1 MGTHPIFES
10 DFDCLTVKLGQKTAA
25 MVRMHAPGKGIS
37 SSAIPYRR
45 TVPSW
50 QKQSAEEI
58 KDVIYKLAK
67 KGYKPSL
74 IGVHLRDTYGVGKSH
89 YLTGSKILRVLKS
102 MGAAP
107 ELPEDLYFMIKRAV
121 GMRKHLERNRKDM
134 DGKFRLILI
143 ESRIHRLSRY
153 YRAKGVVPP
162 TFKYESATASALVA

>member
-10 DFDCLTVKLGQKTAA
+10 DFDCLTEETRITNLQPWFECTLQERVSPHRPSPTDDLFH
-25 MVRMHAPGKGIS
+25 RGKNNQPKKS
-37 SSAIPYRR
+37 R
-45 TVPSW
+45 TSFTNWP
-50 QKQSAEEI
+50 
-58 KDVIYKLAK
+58 K

-102 MGAAP
+102 LGASP
-107 ELPEDLYFMIKRAV
+107 DLPEDLYFMIKKAV
-121 GMRKHLERNRKDM
+121 GMRKHLERNRKDR

-153 YRAKGVVPP
+153 YPRRVFCHHPSNANRPLHLP
-162 TFKYESATASALVA
+162 WL

>member
-10 DFDCLTVKLGQKTAA
+10 DLLSNRNRIKKLLRHGPYARTRKGYLILCYPIQKICSIMA
-25 MVRMHAPGKGIS
+25 K
-37 SSAIPYRR
+37 AICRR
-45 TVPSW
+45 D
-50 QKQSAEEI
+50 QGRHLQARQE
-58 KDVIYKLAK
+58 
-67 KGYKPSL
+67 GYKPSL

-121 GMRKHLERNRKDM
+121 GMRKHLERNRKDK

-153 YRAKGVVPP
+153 YRAKGIVPP
-162 TFKYESATASALVA
+162 TFKYESASASALVA